1 MAVACLFIGPATF
14 IHTPPLTIPLIYA
27 MCATAGL
34 GVGLVGISTFSRLY
48 LAVLGLGYKDD
59 IHTFLLVS
67 GENLN
72 FEHKGHLCPG
82 LTSCENRPVAEWW
95 PVARVF
101 HGQPN

>member
-67 GENLN
+67 GEKL
-72 FEHKGHLCPG
+72 KRLC
-82 LTSCENRPVAEWW
+82 TKNVAIQILQSTNYE
-95 PVARVF
+95 
-101 HGQPN
+101 Q

>member
-48 LAVLGLGYKDD
+48 LAVIGLGYKDD

-72 FEHKGHLCPG
+72 FEHKVLSLRPFA
-82 LTSCENRPVAEWW
+82 EWQPVADISNTKGFLEK
-95 PVARVF
+95 
-101 HGQPN
+101 